1 MKRKN
6 TLILSAVILVI
17 MLVIMVVIAG
27 RIIAKN
33 RGSRN
38 QEAVVNR
45 SPVEVATI
53 VPTDYDETLELSG
66 TMMAENQIEVPSKVS
81 GKIIKYLFEEG
92 AWIEAG
98 QSVVSID
105 RDEVGVEFKE
115 AVLESP
121 IAGWLTKRYFDTGA
135 RVNPGTPL
143 FQVADYRKVKL
154 LVSVPESDMSKLK
167 AGAKVAANIDAWPKT
182 NFTGF
187 VKKISPTV
195 DYLSRTVKA
204 EISVGNQG
212 LKLRPGMYGRAVI
225 NVRHYTKG
233 VVIPTSAIIEREVG
247 KLVFVLK
254 GNKAVA
260 RNIEVELDLGD
271 RTAVKS
277 GLSLGEELIISGQHS
292 VTDGSPV
299 EVVGGK

>member
-1 MKRKN
+1 MKRRN
-6 TLILSAVILVI
+6 TLILSAVILG
-17 MLVIMVVIAG
+17 IMVVIAG
-27 RIIAKN
+27 RIVAKN

-38 QEAVVNR
+38 QEAVVSR
-45 SPVEVATI
+45 FPVEIATI

-115 AVLESP
+115 AILESP

-143 FQVADYRKVKL
+143 FQVADYRRIKL
-154 LVSVPESDMSKLK
+154 LVQVPESDLSRVK
-167 AGAKVAANIDAWPKT
+167 AGAKVAITIDAWPKT
-182 NFTGF
+182 DFNGY

-204 EISVGNQG
+204 EMAVGNQG

-233 VVIPTSAIIEREVG
+233 VVIPTSAIIEREIG
-247 KLVFVLK
+247 KLVFVLN
-254 GNKAVA
+254 GDKAVA

-277 GLSLGEELIISGQHS
+277 GLLLGDELIISGHHS
-292 VTDGSPV
+292 VTDGSAV
-299 EVVGGK
+299 EVVGGR